1 MRKSYF
7 ILLILSIFTSNA
19 FSQAVCP
26 IKTLKVNKVN
36 GKILLGGKSK
46 EPFPDTKIDLF
57 KFDEKETVISTT
69 ATNEDGYF
77 EFDNIKKGK
86 YGLNVHIVI
95 NGMSYPPYRAIVKVK
110 KTDSSKLKPSI
121 LIIYSGDCWDTE
133 AETVK

>member
-36 GKILLGGKSK
+36 GKILLGVKSK
-46 EPFPDTKIDLF
+46 IPYSNAGIFLF
-57 KFDEKETVISTT
+57 KLDDVETIVSTT
-69 ATNEDGYF
+69 TTNEEGYF

-86 YGLNVHIVI
+86 YGFKFDVI
-95 NGMSYPPYRAIVKVK
+95 FDGMLYRPYRAIVKVK